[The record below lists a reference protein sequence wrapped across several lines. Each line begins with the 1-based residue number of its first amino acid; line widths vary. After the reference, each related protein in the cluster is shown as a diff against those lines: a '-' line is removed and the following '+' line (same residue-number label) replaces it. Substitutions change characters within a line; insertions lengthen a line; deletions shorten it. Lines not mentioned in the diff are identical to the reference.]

1 MYQLSDYA
9 LRVSGAQGRS
19 TRCYVADVDTIRV
32 EELLDGAGDLDLDTV
47 GRPVRPFVV
56 VDLDGADWSMAPRV
70 ADRLRGRRTPV
81 LLGHAT
87 APLPSAAAPV
97 LDALTTTLAPD
108 APGRSWHPGSPD
120 DVDRMA
126 QTVETAPI
134 AAVTLAGVLATTS
147 RAAVPDGLVIE
158 SLAYSTLLAGPEF
171 RTWRAATPVGA
182 LPPAG
187 DEPVLA
193 SRTDDQLSVVLNRP
207 ERHNAF
213 GRGVR
218 DALLEALAIASH
230 DESLQE
236 VVLTG
241 NGPSFCS
248 GGDLAEFGSTPDVAA
263 AHLIRLQQSA
273 GLAVHRLRERLGA
286 RMRVELHGACIGAG
300 IEVPAF
306 AERIEARDGTWFHL
320 PELGMGLIPGAGG
333 TVSIT
338 RRVGRWRTAHM
349 ALTNRPLDLDTA
361 LAWRLVDARA

>member
-1 MYQLSDYA
+1 METFGL
-9 LRVSGAQGRS
+9 
-19 TRCYVADVDTIRV
+19 
-32 EELLDGAGDLDLDTV
+32 EELLDGAGDLELDPA
-47 GRPVRPFVV
+47 GRPVRPLVV
-56 VDLDGADWSMAPRV
+56 VDLDGADWSLARRV
-70 ADRLRGRRTPV
+70 AERLTAARTPV

-87 APLPSAAAPV
+87 APLPVAAAPV

-108 APGRSWHPGSPD
+108 APGRSWHAGSPGD
-120 DVDRMA
+120 LDRMA
-126 QTVETAPI
+126 ETVASAPL
-134 AAVTLAGVLATTS
+134 AAITFAGVLGATS
-147 RAAVPDGLVIE
+147 RAEVADGLVVE

-171 RTWRAATPVGA
+171 RTWRATTPVGA
-182 LPPAG
+182 LPPDG
-187 DEPVLA
+187 DEPVLV
-193 SRTDDQLSVVLNRP
+193 SRTDDHLSVVLNRP
-207 ERHNAF
+207 QRHNAF

-218 DALLEALAIASH
+218 DALLDALAIAAH
-230 DESLQE
+230 DESLHE

-263 AHLIRLQQSA
+263 AHLVRLQQSA
-273 GLAVHRLRERLGA
+273 GLTIHRLRARLGT

-306 AERIEARDGTWFHL
+306 AGRIEALDGTWFQL

-361 LAWRLVDARA
+361 LAWGLVDARA